1 MANGIATILL
11 GSARLGSARL
21 GSQEYSAVFHLAGL
35 CFKIPYQDTACR
47 RQGVLCP
54 APGFLRLPEGRWCAT
69 EALTAECAGSFADYT
84 LPLLGASAAVQED
97 KRTKTFLEDLEER

>member
-54 APGFLRLPEGRWCAT
+54 APAFCAFRK
-69 EALTAECAGSFADYT
+69 GG
-84 LPLLGASAAVQED
+84 GAPQ
-97 KRTKTFLEDLEER
+97 KP